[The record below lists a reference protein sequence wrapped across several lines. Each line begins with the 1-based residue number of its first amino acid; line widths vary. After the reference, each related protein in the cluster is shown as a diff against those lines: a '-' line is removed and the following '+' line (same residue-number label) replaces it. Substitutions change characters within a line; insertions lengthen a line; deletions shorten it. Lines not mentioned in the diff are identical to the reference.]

1 MATRNE
7 RKPEEI
13 SIHAPRGGSDD
24 HGAVRMDGR
33 GISIHA
39 PRGGS
44 DVEELAGGIRQVFQ
58 STLPVGGA
66 TPPCSPAISPGIV
79 FQSTLPVGGATAK
92 CCLQCLLRRISI
104 HAPRGGSDV
113 DSNLRSIDRI
123 ISIHAPRGGSDQ
135 LSSSNW
141 PRTTYFNPRSPWGER
156 PLTSKVRSSAL
167 AFQSTL
173 PVGGATSY
181 HHQTGREQHI
191 SIHAP
196 RGGSDFPGSTDSP
209 GAKNF
214 NPRSPWGERL
224 HANNE
229 AFLLNI
235 ISIHAPR
242 GGSDPQYQAGSAVQ
256 QAISIH
262 APRGG
267 SDSKAA
273 SRQRIHHVFQST
285 LPVGGATQTLISY
298 LSAWRIS
305 IHAPRG
311 GSDLC
316 LCRHLFSDRRI
327 SIHAPRGGSDVLG
340 RRQSFGW
347 IISIHAPRGG
357 SDSCVVSVMTKQ

>member
-1 MATRNE
+1 MCLSAHFAKCSINNPAFYARIEYKNFRTTIKRA
-7 RKPEEI
+7 EI
-13 SIHAPRGGSDD
+13 FADAEKAITPQYKRLKCSCITT
-24 HGAVRMDGR
+24 
-33 GISIHA
+33 
-39 PRGGS
+39 
-44 DVEELAGGIRQVFQ
+44 FQ

-66 TPPCSPAISPGIV
+66 TTEPRQRNRFHPYFNPRSPWGERQTSHGSPRKEHHFNPRSPWGGATTWQPGTSGSRRR
-79 FQSTLPVGGATAK
+79 FQSTLPVGGATITELYGWTGEAFQST
-92 CCLQCLLRRISI
+92 L
-104 HAPRGGSDV
+104 PVGGATW
-113 DSNLRSIDRI
+113 RSWQGASGR
-123 ISIHAPRGGSDQ
+123 
-135 LSSSNW
+135 
-141 PRTTYFNPRSPWGER
+141 YFNPRSPWGER
-156 PLTSKVRSSAL
+156 RHRAVLPSPPASYFNPRSPWGEQPQNAAYNAFCDEFQSTLPVGGATLTAIFEVSTES
-167 AFQSTL
+167 FQSTL

-267 SDSKAA
+267 SDKK
-273 SRQRIHHVFQST
+273 
-285 LPVGGATQTLISY
+285 GEY
-298 LSAWRIS
+298 LN
-305 IHAPRG
+305 G
-311 GSDLC
+311 
-316 LCRHLFSDRRI
+316 
-327 SIHAPRGGSDVLG
+327 
-340 RRQSFGW
+340 
-347 IISIHAPRGG
+347 
-357 SDSCVVSVMTKQ
+357 

>member
-79 FQSTLPVGGATAK
+79 FQSTLPVGGAT
-92 CCLQCLLRRISI
+92 
-104 HAPRGGSDV
+104 
-113 DSNLRSIDRI
+113 
-123 ISIHAPRGGSDQ
+123 
-135 LSSSNW
+135 
-141 PRTTYFNPRSPWGER
+141 
-156 PLTSKVRSSAL
+156 LTAIFEVSTES
-167 AFQSTL
+167 FQSTL